1 MNRQWDDSTRGGGG
15 TPYNGLYGEA
25 PPERGTSLR
34 LQIYERGGIS
44 LVEAYG
50 RVETNVI
57 FGSKKVQKGKQ
68 MKFMAVKK
76 NEKTFWFCD
85 LAIFKDSAF
94 TAVKRDAK
102 VLTRYVKGVRFF
114 NIRYTKGVP
123 FPSKLVKRG

>member
-1 MNRQWDDSTRGGGG
+1 MNRQWDNSTRGGGGLGG

-25 PPERGTSLR
+25 PPERGAFLR
-34 LQIYERGGIS
+34 LQVYERGGIS

-76 NEKTFWFCD
+76 
-85 LAIFKDSAF
+85 
-94 TAVKRDAK
+94 KREN
-102 VLTRYVKGVRFF
+102 VLV
-114 NIRYTKGVP
+114 
-123 FPSKLVKRG
+123 L